1 MENTQVIT
9 PWTMLELISP
19 VLVGIWFIVMVCTFS
34 FSSFVVSL
42 VFFLLV
48 AEFIGGITNASVLF
62 VVLFTLDKI
71 THLFGFPW

>member
-19 VLVGIWFIVMVCTFS
+19 ILVGIWFIVMMCTFS
-34 FSSFVVSL
+34 FSSFIVSL